1 MICFSSLPSG
11 GKRNAS
17 LLRQSGRMT
26 RTTFFAT
33 FRAENTQKT
42 GPKIGKS
49 DDEEYEE
56 GETEE
61 NVIWLLYRV

>member
-11 GKRNAS
+11 GKCNAI

-26 RTTFFAT
+26 PTTFFAT

-42 GPKIGKS
+42 GPKIYKS
-49 DDEEYEE
+49 NDDEYEE

-61 NVIWLLYRV
+61 NVIWLLYLV